1 MNWENP
7 NTKIKREETEEGR
20 CYSTRQLFA
29 CFLLSRLRHYLR
41 PGTGY
46 PITSTENSVSRTGS
60 CSYDALNR
68 DGSRGKVQGVRTP
81 PRDDLRL
88 NFFFCI
94 KICLRHQ
101 SVMTGAAPPKKNHPR
116 WYSGAIKKMGPD
128 YAEAGKHPKNPWSA
142 PAKITLKLCTFSKDS
157 PQQLNW
163 FLKQV

>member
-81 PRDDLRL
+81 PEMTCGLIFFSALKFVYVTSQLWLVQPLLRKIIRDDIRVRLKKWDPITQKRVNIRKILDPPLLRL
-88 NFFFCI
+88 
-94 KICLRHQ
+94 
-101 SVMTGAAPPKKNHPR
+101 
-116 WYSGAIKKMGPD
+116 
-128 YAEAGKHPKNPWSA
+128 PWSCVHSVRTR
-142 PAKITLKLCTFSKDS
+142 PS
-157 PQQLNW
+157 N
-163 FLKQV
+163 